1 MKKRIVSV
9 MLCAAMGVSLFT
21 GACVVEAKA
30 DGKDKIVVWMKKDLT
45 DVANN
50 MFKERCE
57 QFAEENDVDVEVEV
71 IAYEDF
77 YTKWAAAI
85 ESGNLPDLSY
95 FGYQEMGQY

>member
-71 IAYEDF
+71 MKIS
-77 YTKWAAAI
+77 I
-85 ESGNLPDLSY
+85 QNGQLRLN
-95 FGYQEMGQY
+95 QEIFRI

>member
-1 MKKRIVSV
+1 MKKRIISGI
-9 MLCAAMGVSLFT
+9 LCAMMGITAFAGF
-21 GACVVEAKA
+21 GAAEVKA
-30 DGKDKIVVWMKKDLT
+30 DDKEKIVVWMKKDLT

-57 QFAEENDVDVEVEV
+57 QFAEENDVEVDVEV

-85 ESGNLPDLSY
+85 ESGNLPDPSY
-95 FGYQEMGQY
+95 FG